1 MTVPDDLDGKFL
13 TRRQL
18 MERLGMVGAGAFVSQ
33 SALAWLSG
41 PSWASVI
48 ERAARTKPAGSDLGA
63 VEHIVFLMLEN
74 RSYDHYFGAYPRGRG
89 FDDHRRHSLGV
100 FAQDY
105 PGGSDVVPKYKLL
118 PFHLPGNQ
126 GLEVTEDLTH
136 DWGPMHECWN
146 HGKMNR
152 WVEVHTQPQWEG
164 PKGALTMGYYK
175 RAQLPFHWALADHF
189 TLGDAYHCSILGP
202 THPNRL
208 MATSGT
214 IDPSGRH
221 GGPVV
226 ATSPTADTQWNCTW
240 TTVQELLE
248 DAGVSWKVY
257 TPSNLGVP
265 ARYASLTKYLTWDPT
280 LYDPTVMSN
289 LEASDNVLPYF
300 KAFQQPGTPL
310 FRKAFKQTF
319 PNDFA
324 ADLKSGRFPQ
334 VSWIIPPLGFDE
346 HPSSSPTNGQWF
358 VSMVLRELT
367 SNHKV
372 WSKTALFI
380 MYDENDGWFDH
391 VPPPTAPRGTRGEY
405 LTTSQFP
412 AGEPK
417 PDTLGINGPLGL
429 GVRVPLLV
437 VSPFSRGGHIA
448 SEVFDHTSQLK
459 LIAKRFGVEIPNV
472 SAWRRKTVGDLTST
486 LFKSR
491 PDTRVPKLPKTS
503 IVFATSGPASYTS
516 QWTEKGGFGP
526 SIPTKQRMPN
536 QRGGSEPAR
545 KFFKLGREDE
555 AIPDE
560 ARTPID
566 VSGPPNET
574 VKSRGN
580 RLADASA
587 SVK

>member
-1 MTVPDDLDGKFL
+1 MDLPDELQGKHL

-33 SALAWLSG
+33 SALAWMAG
-41 PSWASVI
+41 PTWASVI
-48 ERAARTKPAGSDLGA
+48 ERAARTKPAGSDLEA

-89 FDDHRRHSLGV
+89 FDDHPKHSLGV

-105 PGGSDVVPKYKLL
+105 PGGAHVVPKHKLL
-118 PFHLPGNQ
+118 PFHLSGNH
-126 GLEVTEDLTH
+126 GLESTDDLTH

-146 HGKMNR
+146 HGRMDS
-152 WVEVHTQPQWEG
+152 WVKVHTQKQWEG

-175 RAQLPFHWALADHF
+175 RPELPFHWALADHF

-214 IDPSGRH
+214 IDPSGTH

-226 ATSPTADTQWNCTW
+226 ATSPTDDTLWNCTW
-240 TTVQELLE
+240 TTVQQLLE
-248 DAGVSWKVY
+248 DKGVSWKVY
-257 TPSNLGVP
+257 TPSNAG
-265 ARYASLTKYLTWDPT
+265 AST
-280 LYDPTVMSN
+280 
-289 LEASDNVLPYF
+289 
-300 KAFQQPGTPL
+300 
-310 FRKAFKQTF
+310 
-319 PNDFA
+319 
-324 ADLKSGRFPQ
+324 
-334 VSWIIPPLGFDE
+334 
-346 HPSSSPTNGQWF
+346 
-358 VSMVLRELT
+358 
-367 SNHKV
+367 
-372 WSKTALFI
+372 
-380 MYDENDGWFDH
+380 
-391 VPPPTAPRGTRGEY
+391 
-405 LTTSQFP
+405 FP

-417 PDTLGINGPLGL
+417 PDTLGFSGPLGL

-448 SEVFDHTSQLK
+448 TEVFDHTSQLK
-459 LIAKRFGVEIPNV
+459 LISQRFGVEVPSV

-486 LFKSR
+486 LFNSK
-491 PDTRVPKLPKTS
+491 PDTSVPRLPKTS
-503 IVFATSGPASYTS
+503 IVFASSGPASFNS
-516 QWTEKGGFGP
+516 QWTETGGFGP

-536 QRGGSEPAR
+536 QGGGSEPASQHFR
-545 KFFKLGREDE
+545 LGKDEE

-566 VSGPPNET
+566 TSGPPNET

-580 RLADASA
+580 RLLS
-587 SVK
+587 SRG